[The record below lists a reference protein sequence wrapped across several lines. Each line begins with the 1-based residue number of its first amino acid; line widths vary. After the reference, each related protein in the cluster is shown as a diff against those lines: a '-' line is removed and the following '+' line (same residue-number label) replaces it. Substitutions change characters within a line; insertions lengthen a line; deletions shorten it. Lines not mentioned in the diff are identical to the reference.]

1 LAGNSYQG
9 GGPSSPIEVIGQLES
24 IGKSRFAVSALE
36 QKARLG
42 INIFGLNSVA
52 GASGKT
58 LVQFVSEALDER
70 KKEHKPDVQRMADR
84 EKSPKKWQ
92 SSS

>member
-70 KKEHKPDVQRMADR
+70 TKERTQTRCAENGGSREVAEEMAI
-84 EKSPKKWQ
+84 
-92 SSS
+92 

>member
-1 LAGNSYQG
+1 MANTKPKAKSG
-9 GGPSSPIEVIGQLES
+9 GKAKAQLNVLLSDELV
-24 IGKSRFAVSALE
+24 RRVS
-36 QKARLG
+36 
-42 INIFGLNSVA
+42 SVA

-70 KKEHKPDVQRMADR
+70 TRGHKPDVQRIANR

-92 SSS
+92 